1 MNKKEIIAVLL
12 AGGKGSRLEPLTR
25 NTAKPALPF
34 GAQYRIID
42 FTISNCTNSGIDT
55 IGVLVQYKPFGLNSY
70 LNKLI
75 LRNHDIVKGGLTI
88 LPPYSGNNG
97 MSWYKGT
104 ANAVFHNIEYIEQ
117 YKPEYVIVLSG
128 DHIYKMNYHSMLRF
142 HKERNADVTIGVVPV
157 PLKEASRFG
166 ILDTDKNS
174 RIIEFQE
181 KPEKPKSCLASM
193 GIYIYKWDVLKR
205 YLSDQ
210 DDLIDFGKNV
220 IPAMLKNN
228 ETLYAYR
235 FNGYWKDI
243 GVIESYWGA
252 HMDLLKR
259 DGVQLLYDRSWP
271 IYSAGLC
278 NLPQYVSQKA
288 VVKNS
293 LIACGASIYGTV
305 INSIIFE
312 NTYIGSGT
320 VVKNSVILPEVRIGK
335 NSRIEKGIIGN
346 KTIIKDSVRIGY
358 SQTEKKE
365 LNIAV
370 IGSNCHI
377 GEGTIINNGK
387 VLQSEENYYP
397 VENVYYA

>member
-12 AGGKGSRLEPLTR
+12 AGGKGSRLEPLTK

-42 FTISNCTNSGIDT
+42 FTLSNCTNSGIDT
-55 IGVLVQYKPFGLNSY
+55 IGVLVQYKPFELNSY
-70 LNKLI
+70 LNKLM
-75 LRNHDIVKGGLTI
+75 LRFHDIVKGGLTI

-117 YKPEYVIVLSG
+117 YNPEYLIVLSG
-128 DHIYKMNYHSMLRF
+128 DHIYKMNYLSMLKF
-142 HKERNADVTIGVVPV
+142 HKEKNADVTIGVVPV

-166 ILDTDKNS
+166 ILDTDKDY

-193 GIYIYKWDVLKR
+193 GIYIYKWGVLKR

-210 DDLIDFGKNV
+210 DELIDFGKNV

-228 ETLYAYR
+228 EALYAYR

-243 GVIESYWGA
+243 GVIESYWEA

-259 DGVQLLYDRSWP
+259 DGIRLLYDRNWP
-271 IYSAGLC
+271 IYSACLS

-288 VVKNS
+288 VIKNS
-293 LIACGASIYGTV
+293 LIACGACIYGTV
-305 INSIIFE
+305 INSIVFE
-312 NTYIGSGT
+312 NSYIGSGT
-320 VVKNSVILPEVRIGK
+320 VVKNSIRLPEARIGK
-335 NSRIEKGIIGN
+335 NSRIEKGIIGSN
-346 KTIIKDSVRIGY
+346 TIIQDNVRIGY
-358 SQTEKKE
+358 SQGEKKE
-365 LNIAV
+365 LSIAV
-370 IGSNCHI
+370 IGNNCHI
-377 GEGTIINNGK
+377 SEGMIINNGK
-387 VLQSEENYYP
+387 ILDSAENYYP
-397 VENVYYA
+397 VENVHYA